1 MGMHDKTLKFVTNL
15 DRSAIE
21 ARLADARRAA
31 QGAGLTELASL
42 FNETEG
48 MPRAQ
53 IEQRV
58 GNALRWLAD
67 KPEHHSIRAMLELV
81 EINIPNLK

>member
-1 MGMHDKTLKFVTNL
+1 MHDKTLKILTNL
-15 DRSAIE
+15 DRDAIE
-21 ARLADARRAA
+21 ARLAEVRGAA
-31 QGAGLTELASL
+31 QNAGLNELASL

-67 KPEHHSIRAMLELV
+67 KPEHQGIRSLLELI

>member
-1 MGMHDKTLKFVTNL
+1 MHDQTLKIVTNL
-15 DRSAIE
+15 DRGAIE
-21 ARLADARRAA
+21 ARLADVGHAARE
-31 QGAGLTELASL
+31 AGLSELASL

-58 GNALRWLAD
+58 GNAVRWLAD
-67 KPEHHSIRAMLELV
+67 KPQYQSIRSMLELI